1 MLRPNDI
8 TDVSLMETTV
18 ADQYGKPIPGIIVSF
33 LLRSNGPFKVP
44 LPKEGFNATNAMEAV
59 RRYATELTK
68 ALDGEV

>member
-18 ADQYGKPIPGIIVSF
+18 ADQFGRPIPGVIVSF
-33 LLRSNGPFKVP
+33 LLRGNGPFKVP
-44 LPKEGFNATNAMEAV
+44 LAKENFNATNAMESV

-68 ALDGEV
+68 ALDNEV